1 MKKLILITFLPSS
14 MLFSVPFT
22 WSADFASGAATC
34 QVNDFKTALAVWS
47 PLAQRGN
54 GRAQNFWGFMNDNE
68 KGVLD
73 DDFVALN
80 GMALLR
86 SKVTQK
92 PNMASVFCS
101 LMAKG

>member
-1 MKKLILITFLPSS
+1 MKKRILITFLSSS
-14 MLFSVPFT
+14 MLFSIPFK

-34 QVNDFKTALAVWS
+34 QVGDFKIALAVWS
-47 PLAQRGN
+47 PLAQRSN
-54 GRAQNFWGFMNDNE
+54 GRAQNFWGFMHDNE